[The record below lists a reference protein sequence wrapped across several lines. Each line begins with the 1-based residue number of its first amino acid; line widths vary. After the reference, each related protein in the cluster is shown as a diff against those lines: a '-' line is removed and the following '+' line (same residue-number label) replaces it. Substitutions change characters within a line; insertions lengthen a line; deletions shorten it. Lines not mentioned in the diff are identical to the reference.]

1 MPSDSHSQP
10 LDIPSDSKD
19 SGHTTRE
26 TPNDHLNQF
35 PSLEDDMQ
43 NWVDDM
49 NNEAQISGMCS
60 QPITQ
65 QKSLSLLYQIL

>member
-19 SGHTTRE
+19 SGCTARE

-35 PSLEDDMQ
+35 LSPEDDMQ
-43 NWVDDM
+43 NWVDNM
-49 NNEAQISGMCS
+49 NNESQISGMCS

-65 QKSLSLLYQIL
+65 QKGHSLWYQIL